1 VTRLLI
7 VEDEDAIRD
16 SLAYS
21 LHADGF
27 EVEAAENGAG
37 ALEAI
42 DAGEY
47 DLVILDLML
56 GDMSGV
62 EICRRVRAAGDV
74 PILMLTAR
82 DEESDVVIG
91 FEAGADDY
99 VTKPFSMLELISRIR
114 AILRRRDLDRGSGQR
129 LRVAGDV
136 EIDLLRHEAHVGGR
150 PAQLTPTELR
160 LLSLLASEDRAF
172 TRRELLEHAWET
184 TFVPDERSCDV
195 HIANLRRKIED
206 DPTEP
211 TRVLTVRGVGYRLDR
226 NVQVPSRNL

>member
-1 VTRLLI
+1 VSRLLV

-21 LHADGF
+21 LRAEGF
-27 EVEAAENGAG
+27 EVEAAENGAD
-37 ALEAI
+37 ALGAI
-42 DAGEY
+42 DADEY
-47 DLVILDLML
+47 DLIILDLML

-62 EICRRVRAAGDV
+62 EICRRVRAARDV

-82 DEESDVVIG
+82 DEESDIVIG

-129 LRVAGDV
+129 LRVAGEV
-136 EIDLLRHEAHVGGR
+136 EIDLLRHEAHVNGR

-195 HIANLRRKIED
+195 HIANLRRKVED

-226 NVQVPSRNL
+226 NVQVPSQNL